1 MVWRAFL
8 FDVDGTLAETER
20 DAHRVAFNHA
30 FKDHQLDWYWDERLY
45 GELLD
50 VTGGKERIRHYLT
63 THLKIVDDQKQWDEL
78 IKLIHQTKTN
88 HYLALLHEG
97 LVPLRPGVKRLL
109 EEARTEGIRLAI
121 VTTTTPDNVI
131 ALLENSLGKHS
142 VEWFEVI
149 AAGDIVKSKKPA
161 PDIYH
166 WTLKQ
171 MALRADECL
180 AIEDSENGL
189 RAATQAGIPTLITI
203 NDYTRQQELSDALL
217 IVDHLGDTDFQCQQL
232 HNGQWSPL
240 GQIDISFLQR
250 LKKEKCI

>member
-20 DAHRVAFNHA
+20 DAHRIAFNQA
-30 FKDHQLDWYWDERLY
+30 FKDHQLDWFWDEKLY

-50 VTGGKERIRHYLT
+50 VTGGKERIRHYLNNYIQDGS
-63 THLKIVDDQKQWDEL
+63 HQSHWNNL
-78 IKLIHQTKTN
+78 IKEIHQTKTS
-88 HYLALLHEG
+88 HYLSLLHEG
-97 LVPLRPGVKRLL
+97 LIPLRPGVKRLL
-109 EEARTEGIRLAI
+109 EEARAEGIRLAI

-149 AAGDIVKSKKPA
+149 AAGDVVKAKKPA
-161 PDIYH
+161 PDIYL

-171 MALRADECL
+171 LGLKPEECL

-189 RAATQAGIPTLITI
+189 KAATKAAIPTLITMSE
-203 NDYTRQQELSDALL
+203 YTKHQLFEDALL
-217 IVDHLGDTDFQCQQL
+217 VTNHLGEPHLPCQARQDDGWTHLGVVDVALLHQL
-232 HNGQWSPL
+232 KQ
-240 GQIDISFLQR
+240 
-250 LKKEKCI
+250 K